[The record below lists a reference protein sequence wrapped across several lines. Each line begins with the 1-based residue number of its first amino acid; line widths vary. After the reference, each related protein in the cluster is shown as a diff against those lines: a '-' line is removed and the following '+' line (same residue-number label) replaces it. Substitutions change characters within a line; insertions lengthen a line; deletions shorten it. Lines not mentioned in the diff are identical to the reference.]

1 MTPPSTTS
9 KPTTSST
16 DQIVTVVLMLGAL
29 VLLAG
34 FVWTAPPPNPC
45 PPAQPEHRLTH
56 CATPPRCRELRR

>member
-16 DQIVTVVLMLGAL
+16 DQIVTVVLMFGAL

-34 FVWTAPPPNPC
+34 FVWTRTAIEPAPR
-45 PPAQPEHRLTH
+45 A
-56 CATPPRCRELRR
+56 PRSPSKTAAH